1 MAVMPTI
8 VRAIDTLNEYTG
20 RVLAWLTLG
29 TVLVCFLVV
38 VLRYLFAIGSVCLQ
52 ELYVWQHAIVFM
64 LGAGYT
70 LLHGGHV
77 RVDILHAR
85 MSERRR
91 AWVDLL
97 GTIFFLMPW
106 LVVLLWYGWP
116 FLHRSWML
124 LEASGQAGGCQG
136 YFILKSAI
144 PGFAILLGLQG
155 IAVACRAVLVLTG
168 HSEYRARPDATQE
181 PI

>member
-1 MAVMPTI
+1 SGTMAVMPTI

-91 AWVDLL
+91 AWIDLL

-106 LVVLLWYGWP
+106 LVVL
-116 FLHRSWML
+116 
-124 LEASGQAGGCQG
+124 
-136 YFILKSAI
+136 
-144 PGFAILLGLQG
+144 
-155 IAVACRAVLVLTG
+155 
-168 HSEYRARPDATQE
+168 
-181 PI
+181 